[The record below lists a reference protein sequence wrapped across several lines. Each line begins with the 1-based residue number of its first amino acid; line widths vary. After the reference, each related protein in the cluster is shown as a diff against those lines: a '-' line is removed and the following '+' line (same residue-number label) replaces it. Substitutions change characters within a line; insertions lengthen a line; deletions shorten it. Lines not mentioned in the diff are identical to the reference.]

1 MKAKAKGSIIISLYI
16 NELQTQ
22 THQRH
27 EKYQQGKRRWLG
39 CFEKE
44 KKSHKQSISNK
55 KETRCAISSIVR
67 MCAFSGIDM
76 QYNCYIVMFR
86 IGEP

>member
-1 MKAKAKGSIIISLYI
+1 MNFKHKHIKDMKNINKG
-16 NELQTQ
+16 
-22 THQRH
+22 
-27 EKYQQGKRRWLG
+27 
-39 CFEKE
+39 KE
-44 KKSHKQSISNK
+44 DGWDALRKKKKSHKQSISNK

-67 MCAFSGIDM
+67 MCAYSGIDM

>member
-27 EKYQQGKRRWLG
+27 HKYQQGK
-39 CFEKE
+39 ED
-44 KKSHKQSISNK
+44 S
-55 KETRCAISSIVR
+55 
-67 MCAFSGIDM
+67 
-76 QYNCYIVMFR
+76 
-86 IGEP
+86 